1 MSKPSRLV
9 DPGHAKRRQA
19 VKDAPANLPDWYHQA
34 SPVQRQ
40 AVDTATFASFSS
52 QTQLD
57 KAMADLQGLDAF
69 AAPLLSQALKDA
81 LKVTLDVNKTFLRLN
96 KTITYGILR
105 ERVGTYQV
113 LNLSLLQAA
122 IHNFE
127 AAECEAG
134 AFDETS
140 GFVVEGA
147 TRHLRAVVDIPDGPP
162 VSQALSRA
170 EYRRALSAVPQ
181 GFLYPTDAAKAKALH
196 DPFVAAQKDAMRAAA
211 EMALLKKDIEPA
223 DYDMILSVIAG
234 EMNPRLKGKRVW
246 FRDLQLMKHRLTGC
260 VVFSISDKYAYSD
273 EFILYVPQDPQSPLK
288 RYSLGQLRE
297 QFKRQFT
304 ARDLSVSGP
313 TAYQRFFSQFVDYAD
328 LPDYFSQFTQNGPD
342 KTFDQSFA
350 PYAPLLNMV
359 VKGLNP
365 WGAFNEL
372 PPPDAVVQVPED
384 DPYLDPQGI
393 ARRGRGIW
401 ADNVDL
407 WDYLFDRYRDKL
419 LGDARTTRCR
429 RRMWMR
435 RCARKKSPAC

>member
-1 MSKPSRLV
+1 MPGTPSPLPATPASASIHNPLLEQTIP
-9 DPGHAKRRQA
+9 DWLIQATPQRRQA

-147 TRHLRAVVDIPDGPP
+147 TPGTFEPLSTSLTVRQFLKLCRVLNIG
-162 VSQALSRA
+162 AL
-170 EYRRALSAVPQ
+170 YQLYLK

-234 EMNPRLKGKRVW
+234 EMN
-246 FRDLQLMKHRLTGC
+246 Q
-260 VVFSISDKYAYSD
+260 A
-273 EFILYVPQDPQSPLK
+273 
-288 RYSLGQLRE
+288 
-297 QFKRQFT
+297 
-304 ARDLSVSGP
+304 
-313 TAYQRFFSQFVDYAD
+313 
-328 LPDYFSQFTQNGPD
+328 
-342 KTFDQSFA
+342 
-350 PYAPLLNMV
+350 
-359 VKGLNP
+359 
-365 WGAFNEL
+365 
-372 PPPDAVVQVPED
+372 
-384 DPYLDPQGI
+384 
-393 ARRGRGIW
+393 
-401 ADNVDL
+401 
-407 WDYLFDRYRDKL
+407 
-419 LGDARTTRCR
+419 
-429 RRMWMR
+429 
-435 RCARKKSPAC
+435 